1 MLGKLVTLGR
11 PGYVVP
17 REGFIMRFASRRGAS
32 ALLAGVSILA
42 LVASPL
48 RAQRGAQP
56 AQQGGTPNPDT
67 PQLLVA
73 VLASADRKLGV
84 AAADEIRRRVQSEH
98 SAKELYAIPKASIDN
113 TLKASGFST
122 DSVLSTTDLF
132 ELSRQVHG
140 DYVLD
145 GTVTRRTTALHAE
158 TRLLLRTGTKMVSQ
172 PLPPMDGKDVGD
184 VARQVDRAVS
194 AAMKA
199 IPAYRQCVDD
209 LRAQKYDAAI
219 ADARKGLVAYPAS
232 LPNRVCILSAYS
244 ASNAAPDSIIAIAT
258 AITAA
263 DSTNMIAWANLAA
276 AYEERKDAANA
287 LRASLAM
294 YRIDPTNS
302 AVLMSVIDHMVT
314 AGQATQALAIL
325 DTALVA
331 SPTDVNLLRKR
342 WTVQLYAHQYRQAL
356 ASGELL
362 VKTDSTAATIEYY
375 QRQLGAAQADSN
387 AAALQRLAATAAAR
401 FPKELSFQLLAA
413 RSAFNAGR
421 SAEALATARRAQAL
435 DLRSTAAWQIAVA
448 VQNQLNQPDSAIA
461 TARQAIA
468 AGVPKDTIGA
478 SLLAIAGP
486 ALAKAQT
493 SKTRADWQAALEASE
508 TVDAI
513 APSAQSAFYV
523 GVSAFQIAT
532 DVLQE
537 VQQLVK
543 GSPKK
548 ADQQRACAGAKQAE
562 DLLAKTSIAMP
573 KGGAVDKTTAGQ
585 ILTTVPQLS
594 EFVGSVKKAYCK

>member
-1 MLGKLVTLGR
+1 
-11 PGYVVP
+11 
-17 REGFIMRFASRRGAS
+17 MRLAFRRSGLT
-32 ALLAGVSILA
+32 LLAGLSVAVS
-42 LVASPL
+42 VGSPL
-48 RAQRGAQP
+48 RAQRGPQP
-56 AQQGGTPNPDT
+56 AQRGGPPNPDT
-67 PQLLVA
+67 PQLVVVA
-73 VLASADRKLGV
+73 LASADRKLGV
-84 AAADEIRRRVQSEH
+84 DAADEIRRRVQSEH
-98 SAKELYAIPKASIDN
+98 SAKELYAIPKISIDN
-113 TLKASGFST
+113 TLKGSGFTT
-122 DSVLSTTDLF
+122 DSVLSSMDLM
-132 ELSRQVHG
+132 ELAKAVHG
-140 DYVLD
+140 DYVLE
-145 GTVTRRTTALHAE
+145 GTVTRRATGLRAD
-158 TRLLLRTGTKMVSQ
+158 TRVLLQTGSKMVVQ
-172 PLPPMDGKDVGD
+172 PLAPVDGKDIGD
-184 VARQVDRAVS
+184 VARQVDRAIS

-199 IPAYRQCVDD
+199 MPAYRQCVND

-219 ADARKGLVAYPAS
+219 ADARKGLVAYPGS

-244 ASNAAPDSIIAIAT
+244 ATNAAPDSIIAIAT

-276 AYEERKDAANA
+276 AYEQRKDAANA

-294 YRIDPTNS
+294 YRIDPTNV
-302 AVLMSVIDHMVT
+302 AVLMAVIDHMVN
-314 AGQATQALAIL
+314 AGQAMQALAIL
-325 DTALVA
+325 DTALVTSA
-331 SPTDVNLLRKR
+331 SDVNLLRKR

-356 ASGELL
+356 ASGDLL
-362 VKTDSTAATIEYY
+362 VKTDTAAATVEYY

-387 AAALQRLAATAAAR
+387 AAAVQRLAAAAAAR

-421 SAEALATARRAQAL
+421 SAEALAAARRAQAL
-435 DLRSTAAWQIAVA
+435 DPRSAAAWQIAVA

-486 ALAKAQT
+486 ALAKAQA

-508 TVDAI
+508 TVDAV
-513 APSAQSAFYV
+513 APSPQSAFYV

-532 DVLQE
+532 DVLQD
-537 VQQLVK
+537 VQRLVK

-548 ADQQRACAGAKQAE
+548 AEQQRACVGAKEAE

-573 KGGAVDKTTAGQ
+573 KGGVVDKATAGQ
-585 ILTTVPQLS
+585 VLAAVPQLS
-594 EFVGSVKKAYCK
+594 DFAGSVKKAYCK

>member
-1 MLGKLVTLGR
+1 MRLAFRRSGLTLLTGLS
-11 PGYVVP
+11 V
-17 REGFIMRFASRRGAS
+17 A
-32 ALLAGVSILA
+32 VS
-42 LVASPL
+42 VGSPL
-48 RAQRGAQP
+48 RAQRGTQP
-56 AQQGGTPNPDT
+56 AQRGGPPNPDT
-67 PQLLVA
+67 PQLVVA

-84 AAADEIRRRVQSEH
+84 DAADEIRRRVQSEH
-98 SAKELYAIPKASIDN
+98 SAKELYAIPKVSIDN
-113 TLKASGFST
+113 TLKGSGFST
-122 DSVLSTTDLF
+122 DSVLSSMDLM
-132 ELSRQVHG
+132 ELAKEVHG
-140 DYVLD
+140 DYVLE
-145 GTVTRRTTALHAE
+145 GTVARRATGLHAD
-158 TRLLLRTGTKMVSQ
+158 TRVLLQTGSKMVVQ
-172 PLPPMDGKDVGD
+172 PLAPVDGKDIGD
-184 VARQVDRAVS
+184 VARQVDRAIS

-199 IPAYRQCVDD
+199 MPAYRQCVND

-219 ADARKGLVAYPAS
+219 ADARKGLVAYPGS

-244 ASNAAPDSIIAIAT
+244 ATNAAPDSIIAIAT

-276 AYEERKDAANA
+276 AYEQRKDAANA

-294 YRIDPTNS
+294 YRIDPTNV
-302 AVLMSVIDHMVT
+302 AVLMAVIDHMVN
-314 AGQATQALAIL
+314 AGQAMQALAIL
-325 DTALVA
+325 DTALVT
-331 SPTDVNLLRKR
+331 SPSDVNLLRKR

-356 ASGELL
+356 ASGVLL
-362 VKTDSTAATIEYY
+362 VKTDTAAATVEYY

-387 AAALQRLAATAAAR
+387 AAAVQRLAATAAAR

-413 RSAFNAGR
+413 RSAFNAGH
-421 SAEALATARRAQAL
+421 SAEALAAARRAQAL
-435 DLRSTAAWQIAVA
+435 DTRSAAAWQIAVA

-508 TVDAI
+508 TVDAV
-513 APSAQSAFYV
+513 APSPQSAFYV
-523 GVSAFQIAT
+523 GVSAVQIEN
-532 DVLQE
+532 DVLHD
-537 VQQLVK
+537 VQRLVK

-573 KGGAVDKTTAGQ
+573 KGGVVDKATAGQ
-585 ILTTVPQLS
+585 VLAAVPQLGD
-594 EFVGSVKKAYCK
+594 FVGSVKKAYCK